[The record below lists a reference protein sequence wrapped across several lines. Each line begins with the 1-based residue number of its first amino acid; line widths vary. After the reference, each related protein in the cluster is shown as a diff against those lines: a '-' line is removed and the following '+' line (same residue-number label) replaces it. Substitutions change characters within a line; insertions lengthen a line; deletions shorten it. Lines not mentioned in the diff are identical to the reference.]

1 MDIIS
6 TRLLFSKF
14 PKEKNEKSLIKT
26 PTIVSKHK
34 RQKSDHFQYN
44 ENFENSEEYE
54 EDEIIQEEIS
64 DFSKIK
70 NIVNISQKNYLEQ
83 YKQMSEACYNT
94 NSPAF
99 NLGSSGNNLAEN
111 QIFDKDSIFQS
122 YFNQMKENNQL
133 KSIYTKLNSNNDIM
147 YELNQDI
154 ILHLDDNIPVIL
166 ATLFLPVA
174 IDIDNNGDYKIKLL
188 QSNFNALLYN
198 TLAADPLRRKNFK
211 WAGFLPFDP
220 KNLKFTIEN
229 REKMMN
235 ELLQNYNLLGILIEQ
250 DLIFDFV
257 KNFYH
262 KYFENIIS
270 NIVEEDYTQV
280 FNFSE
285 DHWVYFKE
293 INKLLVNRILQ
304 HLDENTLIYIIDYR
318 IFLTVGMLSYTSS
331 KTSIGLFWDHSFPT
345 LENFKYLPFKHE
357 MLLSIL
363 CANVICFLDFRYA
376 RSFFSVAKSFLGLDY
391 ETNRGVLFILYLG
404 RQIIIKIASQMPDFA
419 SILKVKKSDGF
430 DRELRKW
437 KEKFENCEVVLAIN
451 SLDILNLTILKFE
464 LIHDFV
470 VEKRGKRKIKF
481 VQVIQIETWDEII
494 EYGNNLSSIN
504 EIYKL
509 KNDMNALFDEEVF
522 VVIGIINKIL
532 YFVINILYF

>member
-1 MDIIS
+1 MDLIS
-6 TRLLFSKF
+6 TKLLFSKF
-14 PKEKNEKSLIKT
+14 PKEEKNGAKT
-26 PTIVSKHK
+26 PGMPPGSKHK
-34 RQKSDHFQYN
+34 RQKSEVIQDN
-44 ENFENSEEYE
+44 EAFENSEEYE
-54 EDEIIQEEIS
+54 EDEIIQEEIK
-64 DFSKIK
+64 DFTKIK
-70 NIVNISQKNYLEQ
+70 NIVNISHKNYLEQ
-83 YKQMSEACYNT
+83 FKQMGEIQSNAA
-94 NSPAF
+94 SPGIHSSSAG
-99 NLGSSGNNLAEN
+99 NLTEN

-122 YFNQMKENNQL
+122 YFKQMKENNLL

-154 ILHLDDNIPVIL
+154 ILHLDDNIPIIL

-174 IDIDNNGDYKIKLL
+174 IEIDCNGDFKVGLL
-188 QSNFNALLYN
+188 QSNFNSLLYT
-198 TLAADPLRRKNFK
+198 TLVTDPARKKNFK
-211 WAGFLPFDP
+211 WAGFLPYDP
-220 KNLKFTIEN
+220 QNTKLTPEKK
-229 REKMMN
+229 EKMLV
-235 ELLQNYNLLGILIEQ
+235 ELQENYNLLCILIEQ
-250 DLIFDFV
+250 DQIFAFV

-293 INKLLVNRILQ
+293 INKLLANRILQ
-304 HLDENTLIYIIDYR
+304 HLDENTIVYIIDYR

-404 RQIIIKIASQMPDFA
+404 RQIIIKISSQMPDFLT
-419 SILKVKKSDGF
+419 INKVKKSEGF
-430 DRELRKW
+430 NNELKRW
-437 KEKFENCEVVLAIN
+437 KERFENCEVVLAIN

-470 VEKRGKRKIKF
+470 VEKRGNRKIKF
-481 VQVIQIETWDEII
+481 VQVIQKETWDEII
-494 EYGNNLSSIN
+494 EYGNNLSSIS

-509 KNDMNALFDEEVF
+509 RNDMNSLFGDEVF
-522 VVIGIINKIL
+522 VVIGTI
-532 YFVINILYF
+532 

>member
-1 MDIIS
+1 MDLLS
-6 TRLLFSKF
+6 TKLLFSKF
-14 PKEKNEKSLIKT
+14 PKEEKNGVKT
-26 PTIVSKHK
+26 PGMPPGSKHK
-34 RQKSDHFQYN
+34 RQKSEVIQDN
-44 ENFENSEEYE
+44 EAFENSEEYE
-54 EDEIIQEEIS
+54 EDEIIQEEIN
-64 DFSKIK
+64 DFTKIK
-70 NIVNISQKNYLEQ
+70 NIVNISHKNYLEQ
-83 YKQMSEACYNT
+83 FKQMGEIQSNT
-94 NSPAF
+94 ASPGIHSSSAG
-99 NLGSSGNNLAEN
+99 NLTEN

-122 YFNQMKENNQL
+122 YFKQMKENNLL

-154 ILHLDDNIPVIL
+154 ILHLDDNIPIIL

-174 IDIDNNGDYKIKLL
+174 IEIDCNGDYKVGLL
-188 QSNFNALLYN
+188 QSNFNSLLYT
-198 TLAADPLRRKNFK
+198 TLVTDSARRKNFK
-211 WAGFLPFDP
+211 WAGFLPYDP
-220 KNLKFTIEN
+220 LNSKFTPEKK
-229 REKMMN
+229 EKMLVD
-235 ELLQNYNLLGILIEQ
+235 LLENYNLLCILIEQ
-250 DLIFDFV
+250 DQIFAFV

-293 INKLLVNRILQ
+293 INKLLANRILQ
-304 HLDENTLIYIIDYR
+304 HLDECTLVYIIDYR

-404 RQIIIKIASQMPDFA
+404 RQIIIKISSQMPDFLT
-419 SILKVKKSDGF
+419 INKVKKSEGF
-430 DRELRKW
+430 NNELKRW
-437 KEKFENCEVVLAIN
+437 KERFENCEVVLAIN

-470 VEKRGKRKIKF
+470 VEKRGNRKIKF
-481 VQVIQIETWDEII
+481 VQVIQKETWDEII
-494 EYGNNLSSIN
+494 EYGNNLSSIS

-509 KNDMNALFDEEVF
+509 RNDMNSLFGDEVF
-522 VVIGIINKIL
+522 VVIGTL
-532 YFVINILYF
+532 